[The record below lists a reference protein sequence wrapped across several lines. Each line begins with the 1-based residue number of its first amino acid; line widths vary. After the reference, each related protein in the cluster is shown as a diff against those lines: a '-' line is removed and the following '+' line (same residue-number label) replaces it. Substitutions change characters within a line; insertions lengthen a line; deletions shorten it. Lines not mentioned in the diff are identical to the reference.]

1 MAKLKK
7 LEKAASK
14 ALKRAEEAVAEARE
28 AAEKLGKKK
37 TKQRAREL
45 EEELATLV
53 DGATAHGGATE
64 AGDDQG
70 ATGVDLTPPLPSV
83 RDESVES
90 TVEFAG
96 SVTTPVPH
104 DAELDQLSV
113 QALRDVARA
122 RGLLNVSRLT
132 KGQLIERLSE

>member
-14 ALKRAEEAVAEARE
+14 ALKRAEDAVAEARE

-45 EEELATLV
+45 EKELAKLV
-53 DGATAHGGATE
+53 DGATAHGAATE
-64 AGDDQG
+64 AGDGQG

-96 SVTTPVPH
+96 SVTTPVPL

>member
-7 LEKAASK
+7 LEKAAAK
-14 ALKRAEEAVAEARE
+14 ALKRAEKAVAEARE
-28 AAEKLGKKK
+28 AADKLGKKK
-37 TKQRAREL
+37 ARTRAREL
-45 EEELATLV
+45 EKELAGLV
-53 DGATAHGGATE
+53 GGGA
-64 AGDDQG
+64 ARSGDHSSAAD
-70 ATGVDLTPPLPSV
+70 VDLTPPLPSV
-83 RDESVES
+83 RDDTVESVA
-90 TVEFAG
+90 EFAG

-122 RGLLNVSRLT
+122 RGLRNVSRLT